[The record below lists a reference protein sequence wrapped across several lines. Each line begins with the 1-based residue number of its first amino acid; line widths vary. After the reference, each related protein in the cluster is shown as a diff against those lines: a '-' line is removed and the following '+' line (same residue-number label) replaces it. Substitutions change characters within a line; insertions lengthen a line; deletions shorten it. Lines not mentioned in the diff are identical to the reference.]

1 MPLNCNILGLKAQSA
16 HKSDSFLSNKDYFAL
31 VLLYH
36 SPLVTSF
43 IRIVL
48 IIFSPGS
55 LGMLQVICDKQCEVF
70 GKLYHTTMFVAGF
83 LLILNS
89 FRARP

>member
-1 MPLNCNILGLKAQSA
+1 MPLNCNILGRSAQYA
-16 HKSDSFLSNKDYFAL
+16 QKSDSFLSNQDYFAV
-31 VLLYH
+31 VLLYY

-48 IIFSPGS
+48 IIFSSGT

-83 LLILNS
+83 LLILNT